1 MSSVQQ
7 IQQQRQQILEE
18 MAQLAQ
24 IRRGSLTE
32 QLVETVGSDGRR
44 HQRGPYPLYTF
55 KDGGRTISRRVTDP
69 TQMALYRQ
77 QIQQGRRF
85 QELSAQ
91 LLHLGEALSDQ
102 AVHTAGEKKTSKP
115 KSKSNSKPAGSS
127 IT

>member
-18 MAQLAQ
+18 MAHLEQV
-24 IRRGSLTE
+24 RRGSLTE
-32 QLVETVGSDGRR
+32 QMVETVGSDGRR

-55 KDGGRTISRRVTDP
+55 KEGGRTVSRRVTAP
-69 TQMALYRQ
+69 AQIALYRH

-85 QELSAQ
+85 QELTTQ
-91 LLHLGEALSDQ
+91 LLHLGETLSDQ
-102 AVHTAGEKKTSKP
+102 AVQTAGEKKTSKP

-127 IT
+127 TD